1 MQFDR
6 LAWTKLRGR
15 CAPNSALVYSLKQAH
30 KSHPFRNARRIERQL
45 RLLRHLHSAAQS
57 ASPRFLARS
66 RSRRGVTVG
75 CAIAARAGRQ
85 SQRIGAQCR
94 RSARREIPVESE
106 DRSCPCPL
114 QARGQTPEERGGP
127 IHLRNTTALCG
138 LTQLGIQ
145 FRRNQDLKAM
155 THMLKLTCA
164 PISRRVDPG
173 SSLLVGLAHCAFNCL
188 ADYSCLMV

>member
-127 IHLRNTTALCG
+127 IHPSKH
-138 LTQLGIQ
+138 
-145 FRRNQDLKAM
+145 D
-155 THMLKLTCA
+155 CA
-164 PISRRVDPG
+164 VRPYAAGHPVQAESGPEGDDSYAQANMRTDQ
-173 SSLLVGLAHCAFNCL
+173 
-188 ADYSCLMV
+188 